1 MGIEIER
8 KFLLKSDSWRSAGAK
23 GLRMTQGYFDTSGAT
38 VRVRVLDESAFLT
51 IKGRPQSDGV
61 RSEFEYAIPV
71 ADAQAMLKEFCGSRM
86 VDKIR
91 YCIEAPNDRVWEID
105 EYLGD
110 NAGLFTAEIEL
121 DDINEP
127 FDVPEWLGIEVT
139 GDRRYT
145 NGALSRCPYAAW
157 QEK

>member
-1 MGIEIER
+1 
-8 KFLLKSDSWRSAGAK
+8 
-23 GLRMTQGYFDTSGAT
+23 MTQGYFDTSGAT
-38 VRVRVLDESAFLT
+38 VRVRVLAESAFLT

-71 ADAQAMLKEFCGSRM
+71 SDAQAMLLEFCGSRT

-91 YCIEAPNDRVWEID
+91 YCIAAGNRRVWEID
-105 EYLGD
+105 EYLGS

-121 DDINEP
+121 DEA
-127 FDVPEWLGIEVT
+127 FEVPDWLGLEVT

-145 NGALSRCPYAAW
+145 NGALSRCPYTAW
-157 QEK
+157 QEE